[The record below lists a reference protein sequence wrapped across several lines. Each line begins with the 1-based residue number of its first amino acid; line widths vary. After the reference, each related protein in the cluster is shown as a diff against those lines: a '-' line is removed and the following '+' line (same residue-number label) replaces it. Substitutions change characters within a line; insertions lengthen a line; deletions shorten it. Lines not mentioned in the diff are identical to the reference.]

1 MTTPALPPGFQ
12 LQDDDPP
19 LPPGFVVERRKPVP
33 ERVNTAEGM
42 GAGEKMLVG
51 VGSSMNKAWEGLS
64 DPFVGAETRASRK
77 ADRDLYAKNKA
88 DLGGWGTAGEVVGD
102 VAAYAPLAL
111 VPGGLPAQMGAAA
124 AASGAMTPGDAQ
136 ERAQAAGMGAAG
148 AGVGNV
154 LTRALGRA
162 FKPIGNKAADTVALE
177 ARGVN
182 PTFGQGMQQKD
193 TALGRSLGRLE
204 EGAMSVPIASGPLRA
219 TRREGAEQWRQ
230 ATRNEA
236 SAPGRTGGAT
246 VDEVRQGYTDAYT
259 STLDRVPLPYAS
271 VQYAPDLRR
280 LSQGTP
286 VTQAQRDT
294 VERVFNE
301 IRLKHMSNPT
311 PGVQVTAAGA
321 HGAESDMKALARRYG
336 SSQDPAQQDLG
347 RLFGEVARDYGQAWR
362 GALPGPV
369 RQEVAAIDRAY
380 PQFTAIRE
388 AAKKVG
394 TAASDADPNRYT
406 PAVLARASRQ
416 VDRTPNKTTYLRG
429 DAPQQELARLGQS
442 MQGTVPDSGT
452 PERLLGMGL
461 LGGSAAIG
469 QLPTALAAGTG
480 LAAYGTRPVQNYL
493 MGRTAPTAQQALL
506 DALRAASPYGAAIGA
521 SQFAD

>member
-1 MTTPALPPGFQ
+1 M
-12 LQDDDPP
+12 
-19 LPPGFVVERRKPVP
+19 
-33 ERVNTAEGM
+33 
-42 GAGEKMLVG
+42 
-51 VGSSMNKAWEGLS
+51 
-64 DPFVGAETRASRK
+64 
-77 ADRDLYAKNKA
+77 
-88 DLGGWGTAGEVVGD
+88 
-102 VAAYAPLAL
+102 
-111 VPGGLPAQMGAAA
+111 AQ
-124 AASGAMTPGDAQ
+124 
-136 ERAQAAGMGAAG
+136 
-148 AGVGNV
+148 
-154 LTRALGRA
+154 
-162 FKPIGNKAADTVALE
+162 
-177 ARGVN
+177 
-182 PTFGQGMQQKD
+182 
-193 TALGRSLGRLE
+193 
-204 EGAMSVPIASGPLRA
+204 
-219 TRREGAEQWRQ
+219 
-230 ATRNEA
+230 
-236 SAPGRTGGAT
+236 
-246 VDEVRQGYTDAYT
+246 
-259 STLDRVPLPYAS
+259 
-271 VQYAPDLRR
+271 
-280 LSQGTP
+280 
-286 VTQAQRDT
+286 
-294 VERVFNE
+294 
-301 IRLKHMSNPT
+301 
-311 PGVQVTAAGA
+311 
-321 HGAESDMKALARRYG
+321 
-336 SSQDPAQQDLG
+336 
-347 RLFGEVARDYGQAWR
+347 DYGQAWR